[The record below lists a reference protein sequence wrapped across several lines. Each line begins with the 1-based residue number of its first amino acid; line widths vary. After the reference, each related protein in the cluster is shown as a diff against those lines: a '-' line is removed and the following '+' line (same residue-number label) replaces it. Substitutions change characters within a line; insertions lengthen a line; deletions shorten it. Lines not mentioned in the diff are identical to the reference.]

1 MTSVLRRWLKTD
13 RFLPNYSPH
22 EETTVPMV
30 NAELEAVRQ
39 NVRQRLQR
47 IESKDRVFDL
57 YAGKMRLMRGDGE

>member
-1 MTSVLRRWLKTD
+1 MTGVLRKWLGTA
-13 RFLPNYSPH
+13 RFYPENSSH
-22 EETTVPMV
+22 DEATVSAV
-30 NAELEAVRQ
+30 NEELEAVRQ